1 MCGQRV
7 INLTKG
13 VPAPISCLIYFQCSG
28 YFQRGYR
35 KRSHSR
41 YGNTQTAMTS
51 PDSVKRRLF
60 VSQAI
65 TPLKGLVR
73 PYILG
78 GCSRRFDCV
87 RGFIILFNFG
97 DNSRIIFMMSLF
109 FLFFALFFVYFVF
122 LFFFCISFSLFLF

>member
-1 MCGQRV
+1 
-7 INLTKG
+7 
-13 VPAPISCLIYFQCSG
+13 
-28 YFQRGYR
+28 
-35 KRSHSR
+35 
-41 YGNTQTAMTS
+41 MTS

-65 TPLKGLVR
+65 MPLKGLVR

-109 FLFFALFFVYFVF
+109 FLFFALFWFISFILF
-122 LFFFCISFSLFLF
+122 FFFFCISFSLFLF